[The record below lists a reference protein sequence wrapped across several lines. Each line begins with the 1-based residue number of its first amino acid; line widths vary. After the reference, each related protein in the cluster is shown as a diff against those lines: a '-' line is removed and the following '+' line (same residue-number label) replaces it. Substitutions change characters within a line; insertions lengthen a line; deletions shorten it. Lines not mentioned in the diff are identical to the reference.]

1 MEDKIQQL
9 WDEARE
15 LYLAHC
21 EEAPDDQDVP
31 VAEYAPAL
39 MLIDV
44 DRLRS
49 DPGLVPDEVWHRVRR
64 RRFRMEIEVTAD
76 ELTKLT
82 SVPPWVRR
90 QISDY
95 GYGVMTLP
103 LLEIVLFPRGRRQLS
118 GTERR
123 IRDALRLWT
132 YALFPSLS
140 DYVAGGSKHNEAEV
154 YRWLAEHAPNL
165 SALAKNSHAGRK
177 NGGTT
182 GQAGDQEEHPELWTY
197 IPALMDEGRKLSM
210 HFPDE
215 PHPRS
220 GEEVR
225 QRVKAISNSYIRR
238 LATRDPKIR
247 DLAMMRTHVID
258 TLAKAKRI
266 SEQVMAERVPLMAD
280 YDAAMGQLLN
290 LRAHY
295 ILKNPDQ
302 YGKRVLALASKVLR
316 SQMHEAYVQPPTL
329 PLADRLSARD
339 LATLAFLCDVDPY
352 VICAGHM
359 LYSNDIAAMRTLGRL
374 LRGTQSEISQ
384 QDRETF
390 DSLSTVRRSRHA
402 AGRPIE
408 TEVEQIAEA
417 FTELPEMLFFE
428 LHQVEG

>member
-9 WDEARE
+9 RDEARE

-31 VAEYAPAL
+31 IAEYAPAL
-39 MLIDV
+39 LLIDV
-44 DRLRS
+44 NRRRS

-118 GTERR
+118 ETERR

-132 YALFPSLS
+132 YALFPS
-140 DYVAGGSKHNEAEV
+140 VEEHVTGGSKKDEERL

-210 HFPDE
+210 RFPDE
-215 PHPRS
+215 LHPRS
-220 GEEVR
+220 GEDLR
-225 QRVKAISNSYIRR
+225 WKVKSISDSYIRR
-238 LATRDPKIR
+238 LATKDPKIR

-266 SEQVMAERVPLMAD
+266 SEQVMAERVLLMAG
-280 YDAAMGQLLN
+280 YDAAMSQLPN
-290 LRAHY
+290 VGTHGILR
-295 ILKNPDQ
+295 NPDQ
-302 YGKRVLALASKVLR
+302 YGKRVIALASKALR
-316 SQMHEAYVQPPTL
+316 SQMHDAYVQPPTL
-329 PLADRLSARD
+329 PPADRLSARD
-339 LATLAFLCDVDPY
+339 LATLALLCDVDPY

-359 LYSNDIAAMRTLGRL
+359 LYSDEIAAMRTLGRL
-374 LRGTQSEISQ
+374 LEGEQSEISQ
-384 QDRETF
+384 QEQETF
-390 DSLSTVRRSRHA
+390 ETLATVRRNRQER
-402 AGRPIE
+402 GRPIE

>member
-9 WDEARE
+9 RDEARE
-15 LYLAHC
+15 LYIAQC
-21 EEAPDDQDVP
+21 EDAPDDQDVP

-39 MLIDV
+39 LLIDV
-44 DRLRS
+44 DRRRS

-82 SVPPWVRR
+82 SVPQWVRR

-118 GTERR
+118 WTERR

-140 DYVAGGSKHNEAEV
+140 DYVTGGSKHNEAEV

-220 GEEVR
+220 GEDLR
-225 QRVKAISNSYIRR
+225 WKVKSISDSYIRR

-280 YDAAMGQLLN
+280 YGPAMGQLLN
-290 LRAHY
+290 LRAHHT
-295 ILKNPDQ
+295 LKNPDQ

-329 PLADRLSARD
+329 PPADRLSARD

-352 VICAGHM
+352 VMCAGHM
-359 LYSNDIAAMRTLGRL
+359 LYNNEIAAMRTLGRL

-384 QDRETF
+384 QERETF
-390 DSLSTVRRSRHA
+390 DSLSTVRRNRHE

-417 FTELPEMLFFE
+417 FTELPEMLLFE